1 MLDMLW
7 GMWLMG
13 WFIQCLL
20 DVVSTVHDRL
30 CLIFCLILFG
40 ISEMTIFRLFQ
51 LLFEKAVKM
60 GVCLAVIIT
69 TDILKIRISPS

>member
-20 DVVSTVHDRL
+20 DVVSTAHDRL
-30 CLIFCLILFG
+30 CLILFLIFG
-40 ISEMTIFRLFQ
+40 GVSETTIFRLFQ
-51 LLFEKAVKM
+51 LLFGEAVKM
-60 GVCLAVIIT
+60 GFCLM
-69 TDILKIRISPS
+69 